1 MKIDI
6 EKLNVNAIKS
16 QFYIQLRNRFEELSI
31 NERLMHIKA
40 VVHEVAVEEIGVAE
54 HRVHYHWF
62 DQECREA
69 AKERKQARLLTIQ
82 NSDNLEI

>member
-1 MKIDI
+1 MGPDLIRASVCSGVPNYKIYI
-6 EKLNVNAIKS
+6 YIYIKPVVN
-16 QFYIQLRNRFEELSI
+16 
-31 NERLMHIKA
+31 
-40 VVHEVAVEEIGVAE
+40 EVAEEEIGVAE